1 MDTARLA
8 ATARNILLL
17 EQKRGHDDRAVVGG
31 LARFLGST
39 AAALGIAPELTARL
53 ADYAT
58 ASLPERAATVAELLA
73 ALGTPSAQPSF
84 AIPRPRDEHR
94 DPGGAVASSWS
105 GESDSAFSR
114 DAREPR
120 RASPPAREDGEKG
133 GATGLG
139 KRRGSSDSKQLR
151 PDYAPPGEAPSG
163 SGSARPPRA
172 KRRPDPSLAA
182 DTSVAK
188 LPGVGPTRARR
199 LAALGITTVGDLR
212 FHFPHRY
219 IPYPPPQPAAQIGFQ
234 HLASFE
240 GTVRRV
246 DVAPL
251 PGKRVR
257 ITAILGDQTG
267 AIAAVWIRA
276 GGVPSGIEQGA
287 RLAVSGPLV
296 THGRQAYFE
305 NPEFEPARLPP
316 LNTRRIVPVYPLTA
330 GLTQSFMRSLTRRAL
345 ESLPPLDEILP
356 ARVVAAAG
364 LLDRQAAIEE
374 IHEPSSLERAAQ
386 ARRRFAFEEM
396 IPLQLL
402 VLQRRLAYQSRPT
415 VRIAVP
421 WGLLA
426 EFRQSLPFSL
436 TAAQQRVLSTILE
449 DLSRAQAMI
458 RLLQGEVGSGK
469 TVVAALALLTAV
481 TNGGQGALVAPTE
494 ILAEQHF
501 RTLSSLYE
509 RARPAIERTLGRPLT
524 MALLRGSLTK
534 SERDRSRAM
543 IASGEADIVVGTHAV
558 IESDVEFARLALAV
572 VDEQHRFGVSQ
583 RVALRRKGENPHLL
597 VMTATPIPRT
607 LALSLYGDLDLSI
620 IDELPLGRKPVE
632 TVLLRPQD
640 RAEAYRRIREAA
652 KTGHQAFVICPL
664 VEGSPAMEARAAT
677 TEFEELRRGALA
689 GLRLALLH
697 GRMRSADKDR
707 VMQEFAAGEYDVLV
721 ATTVVEVGVDVPNA
735 TVMVIEGAERFGLAQ
750 LHQLRGRVG
759 RGSAEAICYLLAETN
774 APESLERLEA
784 VARSHNGLELAEED
798 LRIRGPGDYYGMR
811 QSGFPP
817 LRIARLEDLEFVQ
830 QARALAEQILEVD
843 PNLERPE
850 HQALADA
857 VRALGDYGGE
867 AN

>member
-1 MDTARLA
+1 V
-8 ATARNILLL
+8 LLL
-17 EQKRGHDDRAVVGG
+17 ERKRGYDDRAVIGG
-31 LARFLGST
+31 LAKFLGPT
-39 AAALGIAPELTARL
+39 AAAVGLVPELVAGL
-53 ADYAT
+53 NSYADVGAE
-58 ASLPERAATVAELLA
+58 ERAATVRDLLTA
-73 ALGTPSAQPSF
+73 FEAISVGISPAVARLANRGNNVEGGEGGRSQRSTPGRKLGPNTPPPHLPPQGGEGQDEPSR
-84 AIPRPRDEHR
+84 PRPM
-94 DPGGAVASSWS
+94 
-105 GESDSAFSR
+105 
-114 DAREPR
+114 
-120 RASPPAREDGEKG
+120 
-133 GATGLG
+133 
-139 KRRGSSDSKQLR
+139 
-151 PDYAPPGEAPSG
+151 
-163 SGSARPPRA
+163 
-172 KRRPDPSLAA
+172 RRPEPLLKPDA
-182 DTSVAK
+182 SVATMS
-188 LPGVGPTRARR
+188 GVGPARARR
-199 LAALGITTVGDLR
+199 LAGLEINTVGDLR

-219 IPYPPPQPAAQIGFQ
+219 IPYPPPQPAAEIGFQ

-240 GTVRRV
+240 GVVRRV

-267 AIAAVWIRA
+267 TIAAVWIRA
-276 GGVPSGIEQGA
+276 GGAPSGIEQGA

-296 THGRQAYFE
+296 THGRHAYFE
-305 NPEFEPARLPP
+305 NPDFEPARLPP

-330 GLTQSFMRSLTRRAL
+330 GITQSFVRGLVRRAV
-345 ESLPPLDEILP
+345 EGLPPLDEILP
-356 ARVVAAAG
+356 AALVAETG
-364 LLDRQAAIEE
+364 LMDRQEATEE
-374 IHEPSSLERAAQ
+374 IHEPTSMERAAE

-402 VLQRRLAYQSRPT
+402 VLQRRLSYRSRAT
-415 VRIAVP
+415 VPITVP

-426 EFRQSLPFSL
+426 DFRQSLPFSL
-436 TAAQQRVLSTILE
+436 TGAQQRVLSTILD
-449 DLSRAQAMI
+449 DLSRSEAMI

-469 TVVAALALLTAV
+469 TVVAALALLAAA

-501 RTLSSLYE
+501 RTLSGLYE
-509 RARPAIERTLGRPLT
+509 RARSAIEATLGRPLT
-524 MALLRGSLTK
+524 LTLLRGSLTK
-534 SERDRSRAM
+534 SERERNRAM
-543 IASGEADIVVGTHAV
+543 VASGEADIVVGTHAV

-607 LALSLYGDLDLSI
+607 LALSLYGDLDLSL
-620 IDELPLGRKPVE
+620 IDELPVGRKPVE
-632 TVLLRPQD
+632 TVLIRPEG
-640 RAEAYRRIREAA
+640 RAQAYRRIREDVKA
-652 KTGHQAFVICPL
+652 GYQAFVVCPL
-664 VEGSPAMEARAAT
+664 VEGSPALEARAAT
-677 TEFEELRRGALA
+677 TEFDELRRGALA

-707 VMQEFAAGEYDVLV
+707 VMQEFAAGEHDVLV
-721 ATTVVEVGVDVPNA
+721 STTVVEVGVDVPNA
-735 TVMVIEGAERFGLAQ
+735 TVMTIEGAERFGLAQ

-759 RGSAEAICYLLAETN
+759 RGSGEAVCFLVAGTE

-798 LRIRGPGDYYGMR
+798 LRTRGPGDYYGMR

-830 QARALAEQILEVD
+830 RARSAAQQILDAD

-850 HQALADA
+850 HRALAEA
-857 VRALGDYGGE
+857 VLAFGEYGGE